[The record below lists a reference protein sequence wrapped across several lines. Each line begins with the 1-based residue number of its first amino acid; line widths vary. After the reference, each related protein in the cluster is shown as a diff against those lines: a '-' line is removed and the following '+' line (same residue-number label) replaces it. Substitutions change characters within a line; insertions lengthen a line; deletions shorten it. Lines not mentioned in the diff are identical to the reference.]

1 MTVRQRGLWD
11 SVRAVSLDNNSH
23 IRFYRNE
30 SSEDSELVH
39 ALLRQLVSGLRRA
52 KPDTEPYM
60 YAWRL
65 YAFMHSSFNLTLQ
78 LDSDLSVLD
87 PMLPAALFNT
97 ASRVS
102 DVAFPMDPNRG
113 TSKQGSGD
121 LWASGS
127 GIAVPPLC
135 GCMILYRQSAS
146 VAKFFFGAA
155 LRLIHHRHKNVR
167 QGDQEMMWFEWIEGY
182 GRGLRILVLPEEFY
196 CPGIGPEPGLKGY
209 AIAWRTSWLSD
220 TKRQEGVY
228 SCRAVHS
235 HSMKIYEHWAKAVQF
250 NGSEATPAVG
260 RAHGGKPAKRD
271 KRTYENRTLARKRRR
286 VVQDEQR
293 HVKITSGGGV
303 SDSSGGGGDGG
314 GGSSGGGKG
323 SGGKGYSGKGYGGK
337 GNGSYGRGNGGG
349 KGNYGNGE
357 GGKGNYGN
365 GKGGGNKGKGGRGR
379 GKGGRRF

>member
-1 MTVRQRGLWD
+1 
-11 SVRAVSLDNNSH
+11 
-23 IRFYRNE
+23 
-30 SSEDSELVH
+30 
-39 ALLRQLVSGLRRA
+39 
-52 KPDTEPYM
+52 
-60 YAWRL
+60 
-65 YAFMHSSFNLTLQ
+65 
-78 LDSDLSVLD
+78 
-87 PMLPAALFNT
+87 MLPASLFNT

-155 LRLIHHRHKNVR
+155 LRLIQHRHKNVR

-182 GRGLRILVLPEEFY
+182 GRGLRILVLPEEFF
-196 CPGIGPEPGLKGY
+196 CPGIGPLPGLKGY

-250 NGSEATPAVG
+250 NGS
-260 RAHGGKPAKRD
+260 R
-271 KRTYENRTLARKRRR
+271 L
-286 VVQDEQR
+286 
-293 HVKITSGGGV
+293 I
-303 SDSSGGGGDGG
+303 
-314 GGSSGGGKG
+314 
-323 SGGKGYSGKGYGGK
+323 
-337 GNGSYGRGNGGG
+337 
-349 KGNYGNGE
+349 
-357 GGKGNYGN
+357 
-365 GKGGGNKGKGGRGR
+365 
-379 GKGGRRF
+379 